1 MKKRILTIVIAYILS
16 AAIIVSGIVLAVSP
30 KEFTVTFDLNEG
42 TLIEGELVQ
51 TVEEASQIQ
60 LPKVEREGY
69 HFAGW
74 DKAVINLSADTTVKA
89 LWSLF
94 EMTVEFRYTDGTYVS
109 GEFIQKVNVGSRLEP
124 PIIVKEGYTLAWE
137 DESGNIVDPKKL
149 KRNAILTA
157 TWVPQECTISFVDHL
172 GQPLEGVDSV
182 IAGYLEKTPILP
194 SLTIDDK
201 QLLVW
206 KVFGTDDE
214 YVISGQPWTYLGN
227 RRLEPVLVD
236 ASVNIISYNLNGGTG
251 CGPFMLNEGQ
261 VTSITNPTRE
271 GYLFAGWM
279 RADEN
284 WQEIGENCVTDLVIE
299 SNTREDVY
307 LIAKWASQEFEV
319 TFITQEG
326 TFADGTNTFN
336 RTMRYGEKIE
346 NLPVLIGTDIEY
358 DWKFEGQIIKN
369 GENWNIPCEKEITV
383 VATFKGVYIITLDLS
398 YDLKLSKKIIS
409 PNTKWEIT
417 WIDDTFYYLHITC
430 SVPQGQSLSFKV
442 KEDDLITLQ
451 LPQATVVTPT
461 TRFGDAPEFAFGE
474 KWRYYYSDGYVD
486 FKIKNGVI
494 TEIKKYVDVNDI
506 GTTIN
511 LNQVEQIFAGAE
523 EVDGIKNIVLKPYCK
538 RDWS

>member
-1 MKKRILTIVIAYILS
+1 MKKRILTIVLACILS
-16 AAIIVSGIVLAVSP
+16 LTAIVAELIFVSRP

-74 DKAVINLSADTTVKA
+74 DKAVINLTTDATVKA

-109 GEFIQKVNVGSRLEP
+109 GEFVQKVNIGSRLEP
-124 PIIVKEGYTLAWE
+124 PVIVKEGYTLAWA

-157 TWVPQECTISFVDHL
+157 TWVPQECTISFVDRL
-172 GQPLEGVDSV
+172 GQPLEGVESV
-182 IAGYLEKTPILP
+182 VAGYLEKTPLLP
-194 SLTIDDK
+194 KYSVDDK
-201 QLLVW
+201 KLLAW
-206 KVFGTDDE
+206 KIYGTEDE
-214 YVISGQPWTYLGN
+214 YVISGQQWTYLGN

-236 ASVNIISYNLNGGTG
+236 NSVDIVSYNLNGGTG
-251 CGPFMLNEGQ
+251 CEPLVLDEGKA
-261 VTSITNPTRE
+261 TSITNPTRE
-271 GYLFAGWM
+271 GYIFAGWM

-284 WQEIGENCVTDLVIE
+284 WEEIGTNLEKDLVIDA
-299 SNTREDVY
+299 NVQEDVY
-307 LIAKWASQEFEV
+307 LIAKWASEEFEV
-319 TFITQEG
+319 TFFTQEG
-326 TFADGTNTFN
+326 TFADGTQTLK

-346 NLPVLIGTDIEY
+346 NLPVLIGTDIAY
-358 DWKFEGQIIKN
+358 DWKFEGQVINN

-383 VATFKGVYIITLDLS
+383 VATFKGVYIITLDLN
-398 YDLKLSKKIIS
+398 YDLKLSKKLVA
-409 PNTKWEIT
+409 PNKKWEIT

-430 SVPQGQSLSFKV
+430 SVPQGQSLSFKI
-442 KEDDLITLQ
+442 KDLSTLQ

-461 TRFGDAPEFAFGE
+461 TRFGDAPEFAFGG
-474 KWRYYYSDGYVD
+474 KWRYYCSDGYVD
-486 FKIKNGVI
+486 FKVKNGTI
-494 TEIKKYVDVNDI
+494 TEIRKYVDDI
-506 GTTIN
+506 GTAIS
-511 LNQVEQIFAGAE
+511 LNDVEQIFAQAE
-523 EVDGIKNIVLKPYCK
+523 DVDGIKNIVLKPYCK